1 MGMATLSTALGALF
15 GLSVLVAAEL
25 FRGRPAKARLP
36 PQTRVAVFE
45 IDWRVN
51 CRSRAGEVSEAVVQ
65 GLVAAERP
73 SEQAQWVSATVVDPS
88 ASGPHCA
95 LVYDDGRFEAAVR
108 AHRAQPEPEPEP
120 DPLPQP

>member
-1 MGMATLSTALGALF
+1 M
-15 GLSVLVAAEL
+15 
-25 FRGRPAKARLP
+25 ARL
-36 PQTRVAVFE
+36 QNTVMALSAVE
-45 IDWRVN
+45 TPEEEEEDDDDDEG
-51 CRSRAGEVSEAVVQ
+51 GEADEASERWMLLARVQ

-88 ASGPHCA
+88 ASGPPHCA